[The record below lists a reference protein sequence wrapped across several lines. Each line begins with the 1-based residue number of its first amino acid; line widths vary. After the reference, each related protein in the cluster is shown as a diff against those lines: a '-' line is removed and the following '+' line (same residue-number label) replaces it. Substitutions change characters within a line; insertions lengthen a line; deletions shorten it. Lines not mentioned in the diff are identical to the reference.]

1 MHVAIE
7 LLLLLIDSDAASQK
21 VVHDAIGV
29 KFVLMNLM
37 NVEIQKASDFDDQY
51 MQDCLWILFNIC
63 VVSNQGALDVVSCN
77 GVDLLL
83 YLCDTYASLVV
94 VCLSVIRALV
104 SNFPDIMFASLVD
117 AAAASH
123 L

>member
-1 MHVAIE
+1 MHVAVE